1 MLRPLWRAA
10 NRQEMKRMSQWNQTR
25 TNAGLPPWLRYTG
38 GLAEY
43 FAGGSRP
50 MKSKLTP
57 RQWAD
62 DYCASNKT
70 LKEFTFRKVVYG
82 WNIAQLR
89 KSLHGLIR
97 STRYTGV
104 STVAF
109 ETTANNI
116 YIRPDTPLSRALS
129 NVWIKVILWVLLI
142 YPFVWLFRRFHEHG
156 GGRWRVCGAAYALNR
171 TAPTAS
177 RTGSDGTAPPNLA
190 EPLEGGPFGVRERE
204 WFKAWEGT
212 IKNAVLTGTRSS
224 QPLRRPGEL

>member
-1 MLRPLWRAA
+1 VLRPLWRAA